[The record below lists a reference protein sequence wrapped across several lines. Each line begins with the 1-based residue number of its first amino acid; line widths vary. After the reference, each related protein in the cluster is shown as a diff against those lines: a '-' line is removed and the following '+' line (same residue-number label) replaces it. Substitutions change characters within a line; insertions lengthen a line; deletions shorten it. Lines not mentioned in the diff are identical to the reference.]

1 MRKTH
6 TVITN
11 SKGQKRMAG
20 GQSWYAFKNEKEKYY
35 TKGQILID
43 YLWMLDKTIKEL
55 TEANP
60 NRKLEVLDPCT
71 GRKALVKEYDN
82 VNWTLLDIE
91 PETDDTVKADFLE
104 YYFGAKKFDLVVCN
118 PPFKLKKEFANKCM
132 QLADNVIF
140 ISPLNAIP
148 FYEYSLKHAYNF
160 DFDVYPIIG
169 LWHYDKSKNNKTKLA
184 AINNY
189 EGIQKYCKQIGYDE
203 YMALENKD
211 NYIVFMESLWE
222 VDHIEQFDCKKTAPS
237 LIDRFI
243 DDENIE
249 ICMDLPKINIV
260 DKTDKSNWTYNAS
273 NIKVKKGEPRLL
285 WTARLKEGITVDDF
299 YEAMNRRHKELFIRS
314 INVCK
319 FRAVRRCPLTD
330 EEAAEWF
337 REFENN

>member
-6 TVITN
+6 TLITD
-11 SKGQKRMAG
+11 SKGNKRMAG
-20 GQSWYAFKNEKEKYY
+20 GQSWYAFVNEKEKYY

-71 GRKALVKEYDN
+71 GRKALVKDYDN

-140 ISPLNAIP
+140 ISPPSAIP
-148 FYEYSLKHAYNF
+148 FYEYSLKQAYNI
-160 DFDVYPIIG
+160 DFDVYCHIG
-169 LWHYDKSKNNKTKLA
+169 LWHYDKSKNNKTKLE
-184 AINNY
+184 AINHY

-203 YMALENKD
+203 YMALENKE
-211 NYIVFMESLWE
+211 NYVVFMEQMFGI
-222 VDHIEQFDCKKTAPS
+222 DHILCDYKKTAPS
-237 LIDRFI
+237 LIDHFI
-243 DDENIE
+243 EDENLE
-249 ICMDLPKINIV
+249 IYTDLPKINIV
-260 DKTDKSNWTYNAS
+260 DKTDKSNWIYKAS

-285 WTARLKEGITVDDF
+285 WTARLKEGITNKEF
-299 YEAMNRRHKELFIRS
+299 YEAMTKQHRKLFMRS
-314 INVCK
+314 INVSRL
-319 FRAVRRCPLTD
+319 RAVRRCPLTD